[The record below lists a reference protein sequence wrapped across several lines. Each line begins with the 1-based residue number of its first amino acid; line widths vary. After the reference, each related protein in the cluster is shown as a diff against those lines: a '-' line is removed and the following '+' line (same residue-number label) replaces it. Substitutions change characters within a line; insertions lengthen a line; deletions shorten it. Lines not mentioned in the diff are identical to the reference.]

1 MAKNE
6 RVVNMKTYKRK
17 HSWNIGLFVFCVVF
31 FYLLVTIITYVTK
44 DRTAVYEVRE
54 GSILKDTSYS
64 GILLREEEL
73 VTAEAD
79 GYINFFTQS
88 GQKLAVGSKVYT
100 LSPAKLETEK
110 AEEGTVEL
118 TAKELDDLEQKIKGF
133 NKTFRN
139 EEFRTTDS
147 FKEEVSEILQSRTT
161 QNRAFQLN
169 TLLENKTEA
178 GMEVYTA
185 SNDGIIQYTT
195 DGLEGLQLEAIT
207 LDLINKVGYTKK
219 EIVNNSRISAGS
231 PAYRLVTDENWKIV
245 FPLDPEME
253 TVLRKKM
260 GEQDWTNI
268 KVRILKDNETMVGVF
283 QLYKKNE
290 DEVYGYVSFTS
301 AMIRY
306 AGERYLDIELILE
319 DETGLK
325 IPKSAVTE
333 KDFYVIPADYLT
345 VGGSSKES
353 GVLRQTKG
361 KGGQTVTEFLPVTI
375 VYQDSETEKVYLNTS
390 ELKEGD
396 SIIMPESTQ
405 TLTLK
410 DKGVLQGVYNVNK
423 GYAVF
428 KQVNILCESEEYY
441 IVEEGNSYGLSNYDR
456 IALDG
461 AQIKEGQLVNQ

>member
-6 RVVNMKTYKRK
+6 RVVSMKKYKRK
-17 HSWNIGLFVFCVVF
+17 HSWNIGLFVFYVVF
-31 FYLLVTIITYVTK
+31 LYLLVTIITYVTK

-73 VTAEAD
+73 VNAENS

-100 LSPAKLETEK
+100 LSPAKLETETS
-110 AEEGTVEL
+110 EDDTVEL
-118 TAKELDDLEQKIKGF
+118 TTKEIANLEQKIKGF

-139 EEFRTTDS
+139 EEFRTTSS
-147 FKEEVSEILQSRTT
+147 FKEDISAILQSRTT

-169 TLLENKTEA
+169 TLLENEKDA
-178 GMEVYTA
+178 GLEVYYA
-185 SNDGIIQYTT
+185 ANDGIIQYTT
-195 DGLEGLQLEAIT
+195 DGLENLQLEEIT
-207 LDLINKVGYTKK
+207 PDLINKVGYAKK
-219 EIVNNSRISAGS
+219 EIVNNTEISAAS
-231 PAYRLVTDENWKIV
+231 PAYRLITNENWKIV
-245 FPLDPEME
+245 FPLDSEME
-253 TVLRKKM
+253 SVLRKKM

-283 QLYKKNE
+283 QLYKKSK
-290 DEVYGYVSFTS
+290 DEVYGYVSFSS

-325 IPKSAVTE
+325 IPKSAVIE
-333 KDFYVIPADYLT
+333 KDFYVIPSDYLT
-345 VGGSSKES
+345 VGGSSKEN

-361 KGGQTVTEFLPVTI
+361 KGGNTVTEFLPVTV

-390 ELKEGD
+390 DLKAGD
-396 SIIMPESTQ
+396 TILMPESTQ
-405 TLTLK
+405 TLTLE

-441 IVEEGNSYGLSNYDR
+441 IIEEGNTYGLSNYDR

-461 AQIKEGQLVNQ
+461 DQLKEGQLVNQ